1 MTVRDE
7 ELSILLHGGV
17 FQGKAEEL
25 SSYILQYRKNF
36 PNAEIVLS
44 VSSSDFIDKQRSSF
58 RKLSALTEGGE
69 RFCKIV
75 NACVDKIVF
84 CSDAF
89 VLPPVKEGNANCNVN
104 FLIESVQKGLDVI
117 NRKYVLRVRND
128 ILFID
133 KRFIEEYERLASI
146 RRGCYSC
153 LSSRIMISSLFTL
166 NPYGAERFPFHF
178 SDWFHFGLLKD
189 VKRLWNVEFV
199 DIKFAT
205 YFCFNKPLLGSFAE
219 ERKFNFRLAVEQY
232 IIFSFF
238 KKIFPQLSLDVCND
252 LTSRDESIRIL
263 LDNFIVA
270 DMENINMYFP
280 KYARDKYVLKN
291 NNVCI
296 MQDTWEHLA
305 KHREENIGSYLY
317 VPYGK
322 HESFRIRKLPFRFK
336 MHHFFSD
343 VGFHCGDS
351 IVVPMSSPNGPVT
364 MGPFVTL
371 PKGRYIA
378 RIVVSTFLGEEF
390 PRIKFSAVASGWNI
404 VLVSRVFVLG
414 DCYQVKKKP
423 YILSISFENKYED
436 LENFEIIVEKMSKFE
451 MVIDSIEI
459 DEKKTGNVD
468 SQQSVLYGE
477 YVNLDDFSLF
487 KKDVLEKKDRGALEV
502 LEDGTNFRAELI
514 NSFKFRTFKL
524 FAGSFMSE
532 SLFNKL
538 KDNPVRFILDSKSSI
553 VKFLFRDF
561 LERIG

>member
-1 MTVRDE
+1 MTVRGE

-17 FQGKAEEL
+17 FQNRAEEL
-25 SSYILQYRKNF
+25 SSYILQYRRNF

-44 VSSSDFIDKQRSSF
+44 ISSSDFLDKKRSSF
-58 RKLSALTEGGE
+58 RRLSALTEEGE

-104 FLIESVQKGLDVI
+104 FLIESVKKGLDVI

-133 KRFIEEYERLASI
+133 KRFVEEYERLVSI
-146 RRGCYSC
+146 KRGCYSC
-153 LSSRIMISSLFTL
+153 FSSRVMISSLFTL

-178 SDWFHFGLLKD
+178 SDWFHFGLLED
-189 VKRLWNVEFV
+189 VRRLWDVEFV

-205 YFCFNKPLLGSFAE
+205 YFYFNKPLLGSFAE

-252 LTSRDESIRIL
+252 LTSRNESVRIL

-270 DMENINMYFP
+270 DMGNINMYFP
-280 KYARDKYVLKN
+280 KYARDKYILKN

-296 MQDTWEHLA
+296 MQDTWEYLA
-305 KHREENIGSYLY
+305 KHREENIESYLY

-322 HESFRIRKLPFRFK
+322 HETFRLRKMPFKFN
-336 MHHFFSD
+336 MNHFFSD

-351 IVVPMSSPNGPVT
+351 IVAPMSSPNGPVT
-364 MGPFVTL
+364 MGPFITL
-371 PKGRYIA
+371 PKGKYTA

-390 PRIKFSAVASGWNI
+390 PRVKFSAVASGWNI

-414 DCYQVKKKP
+414 DQYEVKNKP
-423 YILSISFENKYED
+423 YVFTISFENRYED
-436 LENFEIIVEKMSKFE
+436 LENFEIIVEKMSRFE

-459 DEKKTGNVD
+459 DEKGTGSVD
-468 SQQSVLYGE
+468 SQRSVLYGE

-487 KKDVLEKKDRGALEV
+487 KKDILEKRDRGALEL
-502 LEDGTNFRAELI
+502 LEDGTNFREELS
-514 NSFKFRTFKL
+514 NSFKFKIFRL
-524 FAGSFMSE
+524 FGGLFMSE

-538 KDNPVRFILDSKSSI
+538 KDEPVRFILDSKSLV
-553 VKFLFRDF
+553 VKFLFRNF
-561 LERIG
+561 LKRAG